1 MEESTKDSLYDD
13 EFYSS
18 DNEERNNSDGEAL
31 PSTSTSNLKSV
42 KKRKGRR
49 PESFVWRFFK
59 KYKCTILSPNN
70 QEEEVEKAQCSFEG
84 CDTEYLWSGSTS
96 NLINH
101 LRDTHHVTKESLA
114 DNPVK
119 VHQQTI
125 QQVMI
130 KPHSSY
136 VQKKLTHQ
144 VVRYIVSR
152 TQPIHLVEIDDFK
165 LLLKSF
171 DSRFKMPCV
180 STIKTI
186 IFDTYTLATKQII
199 DLISKTSDTVSL
211 TLDIWSSRAHDSYLG
226 ITCHW
231 LTDSFELHEIVL
243 EIGELDDHCASDIVE
258 SVNSV
263 LDKFNINYQKIF
275 SITTDNG
282 ANVKSAIQQ
291 MGITNVKCAGH
302 TLQLSVNLGLKQVDG
317 LISKCKSL
325 VSILSKEKKR
335 KQLREAQL
343 QITPGLKEP
352 LDVIKDVDTRW
363 NSTFYSIE
371 RLVYLRPAIMQ
382 LYSTLNNH
390 TLREVRRGAETMSSF
405 LLSEEEFEVL
415 GELIVI
421 LSPFDEATEFL
432 SGSKYPT
439 LGFMTPMLE
448 ELARRLKYFTGQND
462 EAIFVKDTI
471 LDNLIER
478 WGDPSEVG
486 LCCSFLDRR
495 FKQLNFCTSDLRRTT
510 IQVMRRQFNEMNST
524 QTTNDNTAPTNNNN
538 TTSTSHQR
546 KKPKIAAFFSYS
558 RTENVAPDEFDR
570 YCELPEIS
578 LEEESC
584 PLAWWRQHKALF
596 PTLAILAR
604 RYLAVPASS
613 VPSERL
619 FSDAGNH
626 ITDKRTRLDPDL
638 LKQLVFLKKNMS
650 SIDVFST

>member
-1 MEESTKDSLYDD
+1 
-13 EFYSS
+13 
-18 DNEERNNSDGEAL
+18 
-31 PSTSTSNLKSV
+31 
-42 KKRKGRR
+42 KGRR

-70 QEEEVEKAQCSFEG
+70 QEKKVEKAQCSFEG

-302 TLQLSVNLGLKQVDG
+302 TLQLS
-317 LISKCKSL
+317 
-325 VSILSKEKKR
+325 
-335 KQLREAQL
+335 QLREAQL
-343 QITPGLKEP
+343 QITSGLKEP

-390 TLREVRRGAETMSSF
+390 TLREVRRGAETISSF

-448 ELARRLKYFTGQND
+448 ELAHRLKYFTGQND

-486 LCCSFLDRR
+486 LCCSFLDPR

-510 IQVMRRQFNEMNST
+510 IQVMR
-524 QTTNDNTAPTNNNN
+524 
-538 TTSTSHQR
+538 
-546 KKPKIAAFFSYS
+546 
-558 RTENVAPDEFDR
+558 
-570 YCELPEIS
+570 
-578 LEEESC
+578 
-584 PLAWWRQHKALF
+584 
-596 PTLAILAR
+596 
-604 RYLAVPASS
+604 
-613 VPSERL
+613 
-619 FSDAGNH
+619 
-626 ITDKRTRLDPDL
+626 
-638 LKQLVFLKKNMS
+638 
-650 SIDVFST
+650 